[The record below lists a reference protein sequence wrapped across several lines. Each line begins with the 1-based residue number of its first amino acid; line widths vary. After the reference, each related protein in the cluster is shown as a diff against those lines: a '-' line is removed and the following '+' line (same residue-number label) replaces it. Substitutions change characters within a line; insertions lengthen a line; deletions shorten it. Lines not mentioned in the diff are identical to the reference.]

1 MDDTEFI
8 YAWFINPHNIWIR
21 RSRANEY
28 LVLFEHELDQYYR
41 NSKNT
46 HHDAGYKPKVGD
58 VSIVCFVVYA
68 SLYLNEPSLSLIDC
82 CLL

>member
-8 YAWFINPHNIWIR
+8 YSWFINPHTIWIR
-21 RSRANEY
+21 RSRANED

-41 NSKNT
+41 KNT
-46 HHDAGYKPKVGD
+46 HPDVGYKPKVGD
-58 VSIVCFVVYA
+58 VSIVCFVVNA
-68 SLYLNEPSLSLIDC
+68 SLYLNEPSLSLIDG